1 MRRKIMKAR
10 IKKNIMQTAAIFT
23 TVVMLCSIVKL
34 PVAYA
39 YFTAGGESET
49 LTFTIKKAD
58 GKTMANVFFIDKF
71 LIEENEESESE
82 TETDGT
88 GSPGSAGTL
97 GGTGSPGGGEMMLM
111 GLAAGSDNPP
121 SSPGPVP
128 GLNRSL
134 SLNAADLNP
143 GSLDALFGAD
153 LESIEEKLSGED
165 RVQAEIRL
173 EDGFDPGEI
182 YVPSVELH
190 YNENSAFALSGELNE
205 DGALVVDF
213 DRSQVAAWFEETG
226 ESMEQVAFSIS
237 GEGYAGGLDRFLF
250 TGEAAIKLKGS
261 YETKETAITGSG
273 AFFIPD
279 PGETIAETYL
289 LENQN
294 GALLEGARWA
304 LDTPV
309 AVEGV
314 EIDLETGA
322 LTVYSNAA
330 PGPVTVL
337 AAIELEGRILAS
349 QKTIALYEKP
359 ASIITGAD
367 TITVPLPGETALEQY
382 TVEPPAGLTLTG
394 VTWELLQET
403 NGICADETGLVSVSS
418 DTAAESF
425 TLSARLEFA
434 GVGNLLIQEKEIL
447 LHNIRIGAVEVTGTE
462 TMVIPDG
469 EPLQQYYRA
478 LVLDAEGTVL
488 ENEPV
493 TWSLESAA
501 GSGMSLDAEGVLTV
515 EQHAASG
522 NITVQA
528 TSVRDPGI
536 SGSLSVTL
544 EAPAREER
552 EEEKT
557 ESPPAEEERLNIE
570 GETLILI
577 PAEGEAITVTYT
589 ALDNNRQP
597 LQNALF
603 RLLQEHEGV
612 TLTENGELTVDSG
625 AAEGEIIILASY
637 RESEE
642 TAGNPEDGEEAEQD
656 STLLTGELRVTLALP
671 VPTDPAVEDPVPP
684 AEGGGENDGEGNNGD
699 ENGGGGSGEEDD
711 TPPGKEEEPPALE
724 EPPAEEGDGGDSNN
738 EDEEDDNVE
747 DEEEE
752 DNDDDENNGGADG
765 SGGVIDDDKDSAD
778 GAGDEDDEDD
788 EGDNDDGD
796 NEDEDEGD
804 NDNAGDGSGGGEDQ
818 DLIGSAAGRDE
829 EETGSP
835 DS

>member
-1 MRRKIMKAR
+1 M
-10 IKKNIMQTAAIFT
+10 
-23 TVVMLCSIVKL
+23 
-34 PVAYA
+34 
-39 YFTAGGESET
+39 
-49 LTFTIKKAD
+49 
-58 GKTMANVFFIDKF
+58 
-71 LIEENEESESE
+71 
-82 TETDGT
+82 
-88 GSPGSAGTL
+88 
-97 GGTGSPGGGEMMLM
+97 
-111 GLAAGSDNPP
+111 
-121 SSPGPVP
+121 
-128 GLNRSL
+128 
-134 SLNAADLNP
+134 
-143 GSLDALFGAD
+143 
-153 LESIEEKLSGED
+153 
-165 RVQAEIRL
+165 
-173 EDGFDPGEI
+173 
-182 YVPSVELH
+182 
-190 YNENSAFALSGELNE
+190 
-205 DGALVVDF
+205 
-213 DRSQVAAWFEETG
+213 
-226 ESMEQVAFSIS
+226 
-237 GEGYAGGLDRFLF
+237 
-250 TGEAAIKLKGS
+250 
-261 YETKETAITGSG
+261 
-273 AFFIPD
+273 
-279 PGETIAETYL
+279 
-289 LENQN
+289 
-294 GALLEGARWA
+294 
-304 LDTPV
+304 
-309 AVEGV
+309 
-314 EIDLETGA
+314 
-322 LTVYSNAA
+322 
-330 PGPVTVL
+330 
-337 AAIELEGRILAS
+337 
-349 QKTIALYEKP
+349 
-359 ASIITGAD
+359 
-367 TITVPLPGETALEQY
+367 
-382 TVEPPAGLTLTG
+382 
-394 VTWELLQET
+394 
-403 NGICADETGLVSVSS
+403 
-418 DTAAESF
+418 
-425 TLSARLEFA
+425 
-434 GVGNLLIQEKEIL
+434 
-447 LHNIRIGAVEVTGTE
+447 TGTE

-671 VPTDPAVEDPVPP
+671 PGDPAVEDPVPP